1 MRKVNMMSDNLS
13 HDVDVTDPGDTWDKD
28 KKQSEV
34 AGKIVAGT
42 LEWDIDNIFIAFM
55 SALTD
60 ANGHRLVKN
69 LEHTKSKYDNFMQD
83 FEDTMSE
90 VVDEKF

>member
-1 MRKVNMMSDNLS
+1 MMSDNLS

-28 KKQSEV
+28 KHISEE

-42 LEWDIDNIFIAFM
+42 LKWNIDNIFMAFM

-60 ANGHRLVKN
+60 ANAHRLVKN
-69 LEHTKSKYDNFMQD
+69 LNYTKDKYDNFMQE
-83 FEDTMSE
+83 FEDRMSE
-90 VVDEKF
+90 IDDEKF